1 MFFLVVAICVTI
13 TRHNTQLLFCI
24 LKLTLV
30 CQFDFIDELIVT
42 IMMLSLYYDHHTNH
56 NSLIST
62 PFSHRDLEPVPGCEE
77 ASDGQL
83 ASLPYED
90 FCISATA
97 VSFARIFTS

>member
-1 MFFLVVAICVTI
+1 MF

-42 IMMLSLYYDHHTNH
+42 IMMLSLHYDHHTNH

-62 PFSHRDLEPVPGCEE
+62 PFSHRDTENLNEPVPGCEE
-77 ASDGQL
+77 ASEGQL
-83 ASLPYED
+83 ASLPYQD

-97 VSFARIFTS
+97 VSFARMFTS